1 MSGESDSG
9 FGNRIVPTVCKVY
22 NVICVSDMKG
32 RVLLEKNTREACK
45 KPPVVCRRRL
55 RGVLLLNIVS
65 CKIVLVLSG
74 EHLPSNGERIPYLNN
89 ASSNN

>member
-1 MSGESDSG
+1 M
-9 FGNRIVPTVCKVY
+9 PTVCKVY

-45 KPPVVCRRRL
+45 KPPVVSRRRL
-55 RGVLLLNIVS
+55 RGILLLHICQLRS
-65 CKIVLVLSG
+65 CVLVLLG
-74 EHLPSNGERIPYLNN
+74 EHLPSNDERILYLNN